1 MAGSDDQRAAGSKAG
16 TVMFAG
22 LRDAVAPYL
31 LWLKLGLVV
40 ALAGG
45 IVWAVVHHD
54 ARIDA
59 AAYQRGYNARIAE
72 EASAATAAKAEDQRR
87 DQAGAEA
94 TRTMQ
99 STLASALPQIEETTH
114 ATAERIRV
122 VYRDHPVPADCV
134 RPDGVQRDLEQ
145 ARAAAN
151 AAAAPAH

>member
-1 MAGSDDQRAAGSKAG
+1 
-16 TVMFAG
+16 MFAPIRTA
-22 LRDAVAPYL
+22 LAPYL
-31 LWLKLGLVV
+31 FWIKLGLAAAAVG
-40 ALAGG
+40 A

-72 EASAATAAKAEDQRR
+72 EATGAAAAKAEDQRR

-99 STLASALPQIEETTH
+99 STLASALPQIEETAH